1 MASDFTSLYA
11 SLGVDPDCDV
21 ETLKHLFRRRIAE
34 LHPDRGAT
42 LSEEELMLLY
52 LEALRFHR
60 RHGRFPGA
68 RVRGSN
74 TIRLA
79 AIEPRPSQQVLATA
93 LVTAPSMG
101 PGGDASR
108 QQVMTVTL
116 LTLLGLLLL
125 GLGIWAID
133 GDPPAAAGTGPPHA
147 ATES

>member
-21 ETLKHLFRRRIAE
+21 ETLKRLFRRRIAE

-60 RHGRFPGA
+60 RHGRFPGT
-68 RVRGSN
+68 RIRNGNGN

-79 AIEPRPSQQVLATA
+79 AMEPRSPRQE
-93 LVTAPSMG
+93 LVAMPAI
-101 PGGDASR
+101 PGGDGTSR

-116 LTLLGLLLL
+116 LTLLGLVLL
-125 GLGIWAID
+125 GFGIWAID
-133 GDPPAAAGTGPPHA
+133 DDDPVSAGAGPQHIAPAG
-147 ATES
+147 

>member
-1 MASDFTSLYA
+1 MTSDFTSLYA

-21 ETLKHLFRRRIAE
+21 ETLKRLFRRRIAE
-34 LHPDRGAT
+34 LHPDRGAS

-68 RVRGSN
+68 RARGGN

-79 AIEPRPSQQVLATA
+79 AIETRMPRQELIAMP
-93 LVTAPSMG
+93 APR
-101 PGGDASR
+101 GDGASR
-108 QQVMTVTL
+108 QQVMAVTL

-125 GLGIWAID
+125 GVGIWAID
-133 GDPPAAAGTGPPHA
+133 DDDPVSASTGPPHVTPA
-147 ATES
+147 G

>member
-21 ETLKHLFRRRIAE
+21 ETLKRLFRRRIAE

-60 RHGRFPGA
+60 RHGRFPGT
-68 RVRGSN
+68 RIRNGNGSGN

-79 AIEPRPSQQVLATA
+79 AVEPRSPRQE
-93 LVTAPSMG
+93 LVTISSIP
-101 PGGDASR
+101 
-108 QQVMTVTL
+108 
-116 LTLLGLLLL
+116 
-125 GLGIWAID
+125 D
-133 GDPPAAAGTGPPHA
+133 GDGT
-147 ATES
+147 

>member
-1 MASDFTSLYA
+1 MTSDFTSLYA

-21 ETLKHLFRRRIAE
+21 ETLKRLFRRRIAE

-68 RVRGSN
+68 RIRSGN

-79 AIEPRPSQQVLATA
+79 AVEPRPPRQE
-93 LVTAPSMG
+93 LVAMPVI
-101 PGGDASR
+101 PGGDGASR

-116 LTLLGLLLL
+116 LTLLGLVLL
-125 GLGIWAID
+125 GFGIWAID
-133 GDPPAAAGTGPPHA
+133 GDDPVSAGAEPQHLAPAG
-147 ATES
+147 

>member
-21 ETLKHLFRRRIAE
+21 ETLKRLFRRRIAE

-60 RHGRFPGA
+60 RHGRFPGT
-68 RVRGSN
+68 RIRSGNN

-79 AIEPRPSQQVLATA
+79 AIEPRPPRQE
-93 LVTAPSMG
+93 LVAMPAI
-101 PGGDASR
+101 PGGDGASR

-116 LTLLGLLLL
+116 LTLLGLVLL
-125 GLGIWAID
+125 GFGIWAID
-133 GDPPAAAGTGPPHA
+133 DDDPVSAGAGRHRH
-147 ATES
+147 EQ